1 MIFGAGSIIPLKIG
15 ELPGFQS
22 RSTSDPWPVVAV
34 IQLVDHWES
43 CFFMFFP
50 LTESGN
56 SCGKSH
62 HKPSP
67 NFTIY
72 IYIHIY
78 ILIYVHTSSKTGG
91 LLQALPHVLFPLCVV
106 VGLLGGSTE
115 DFGRVRHASGPSG
128 WLSGCGLFFPQKWMN
143 GTYMGHRCHFLNGH
157 WVNLG

>member
-1 MIFGAGSIIPLKIG
+1 MI
-15 ELPGFQS
+15 PGPSLQLS
-22 RSTSDPWPVVAV
+22 NWWTTGRVVF
-34 IQLVDHWES
+34 S
-43 CFFMFFP
+43 CFFHSRNP
-50 LTESGN
+50 ETHVVNPIINHPQISL
-56 SCGKSH
+56 
-62 HKPSP
+62 
-67 NFTIY
+67 Y

-143 GTYMGHRCHFLNGH
+143 GTCMGHRCHFLNGH